1 MTMSGSDD
9 TALRR
14 KPDGVMLALRLED
27 WLCRIW
33 T

>member
-27 WLCRIW
+27 WLCGFDR
-33 T
+33 